1 MIDNEP
7 WFIAKEVANIL
18 GYKNTKDAINNHV
31 DEQDQIMLSCS
42 ECKEIFGN
50 LLAVDEA
57 VEYSESVEGE
67 KNLKGSKT
75 LPLKD
80 GISIRNFGMKLI
92 NEADQRMLSYE
103 ECKGLF
109 GNNLEI
115 EEDIEVTESIENTE
129 DFKGAVN
136 DPLEK
141 PIKISNFGVKIINES
156 GLYDLIL
163 EAKKKEAKAFRRID
177 CI

>member
-1 MIDNEP
+1 
-7 WFIAKEVANIL
+7 
-18 GYKNTKDAINNHV
+18 
-31 DEQDQIMLSCS
+31 
-42 ECKEIFGN
+42 
-50 LLAVDEA
+50 
-57 VEYSESVEGE
+57 
-67 KNLKGSKT
+67 
-75 LPLKD
+75 
-80 GISIRNFGMKLI
+80 
-92 NEADQRMLSYE
+92 MLSYE

-109 GNNLEI
+109 GDILKI

-136 DPLEK
+136 GPLEK

-163 EAKKKEAKAFRRID
+163 EAKKKEAKTFRRID